1 MDFIKRYVRKF
12 ITMLIKTSDMD
23 CFIDSIIFDEVS
35 AKYKNYNSE
44 ELKKIKIISEANKS
58 NYSIRAAFFDKFI
71 TWTLPVL
78 LAIGILMKDL
88 LPKEIEVGNSFQYF
102 QMVDEVYIFYIG
114 SILII
119 ATYTLIIVAWYSFLM
134 KLNQITL
141 GVAKYYL
148 KEIES
153 YK

>member
-1 MDFIKRYVRKF
+1 
-12 ITMLIKTSDMD
+12 
-23 CFIDSIIFDEVS
+23 
-35 AKYKNYNSE
+35 
-44 ELKKIKIISEANKS
+44 
-58 NYSIRAAFFDKFI
+58 
-71 TWTLPVL
+71 
-78 LAIGILMKDL
+78 
-88 LPKEIEVGNSFQYF
+88 
-102 QMVDEVYIFYIG
+102 MVDEVYIFYIG